1 MRRFW
6 RYTLEQKMRKP
17 ILQVEKINTFYG
29 GVQVLYD
36 VSLKVYEGELVVLLG
51 GNGAGKTTVLK
62 SISGLLK
69 PKSGR
74 IIFKGEEVT
83 GKRADEIAKLGIA
96 HCPEGRM
103 IFPQMSVLDNLKVG
117 AYRLNDKTEIKRN
130 LDMVYH
136 YFPILK
142 KKEHEKA
149 ERLSGGQQQM
159 LAIGRALM
167 LSPQI
172 LLLDEPSLGL
182 APKLVDTIVEIIER
196 LGKRFTILLVEQNA
210 KIALDIADRG
220 YVLMTGKVYIEGT
233 IDELKKH
240 DYIKRAYLGMES

>member
-1 MRRFW
+1 
-6 RYTLEQKMRKP
+6 
-17 ILQVEKINTFYG
+17 
-29 GVQVLYD
+29 
-36 VSLKVYEGELVVLLG
+36 
-51 GNGAGKTTVLK
+51 
-62 SISGLLK
+62 
-69 PKSGR
+69 
-74 IIFKGEEVT
+74 
-83 GKRADEIAKLGIA
+83 
-96 HCPEGRM
+96 
-103 IFPQMSVLDNLKVG
+103 
-117 AYRLNDKTEIKRN
+117 
-130 LDMVYH
+130 
-136 YFPILK
+136 
-142 KKEHEKA
+142 
-149 ERLSGGQQQM
+149 M